1 MARKSTWSN
10 SDGLVVGFG
19 PNTPEKYA
27 QTSEDDTNGVKS
39 AVIRFDYT
47 QVNTSASGS
56 INWTAPAGSN
66 VVAVEL
72 VVDTAW
78 AGGTTLEFGDASD
91 TDGFITTTQG
101 ATANLI
107 AGAKIVGNGLYTKG
121 ATDTGAQ
128 EFKAYA
134 SATTCSVLRVGTYTA
149 GSAVLK
155 ISYI

>member
-1 MARKSTWSN
+1 MARKNTWSN

-19 PNTPEKYA
+19 PNTPEKSA
-27 QTSEDDTNGVKS
+27 QTTEADNTPVKA
-39 AVIRFDYT
+39 AVIRFDYA

-56 INWTAPAGSN
+56 INWTAPAGST

-78 AGGTTLEFGDASD
+78 VGGTSLEFGDASD

-101 ATANLI
+101 ATANLT
-107 AGAKIVGNGLYTKG
+107 AGAKIVGAGVYTKG

-128 EFKAYA
+128 EFKVYA
-134 SATTCSVLRVGTYTA
+134 SATVCSVLRAGTFTA
-149 GSAVLK
+149 GAATLK

>member
-1 MARKSTWSN
+1 MARKGSWAN
-10 SDGLVVGFG
+10 ADGLIVGFG
-19 PNTPEKYA
+19 PNTPEKSA
-27 QTSEDDTNGVKS
+27 QTTEDDVLGVKS

-47 QVNTSASGS
+47 QVNTAASGS

-78 AGGTTLEFGDASD
+78 VGGTTLEFGDASD

-101 ATANLI
+101 ATASLL

-121 ATDTGAQ
+121 ATDVVAQ
-128 EFKAYA
+128 EFKVYA
-134 SATTCSVLRVGTYTA
+134 SATVCSVLRAGTFTA
-149 GSAVLK
+149 GSAILK

>member
-10 SDGLVVGFG
+10 ADGLVVGFG
-19 PNTPEKYA
+19 PNTPERGA
-27 QTSEDDTNGVKS
+27 QTTEDDVNGVKT
-39 AVIRFDYT
+39 AVVRFDYT
-47 QVNTSASGS
+47 QVNTAASGS
-56 INWTAPAGSN
+56 VNWSAPAGAN

-78 AGGTTLEFGDASD
+78 VGGTSLEFGDASD

-101 ATANLI
+101 ATANLT

-134 SATTCSVLRVGTYTA
+134 AATTCSVLRVGTYTA

>member
-10 SDGLVVGFG
+10 PDGLVVGFG

-27 QTSEDDTNGVKS
+27 QTTEDDVNGVKT

-47 QVNTSASGS
+47 QVNTAASGS

-78 AGGTTLEFGDASD
+78 AGGTSLEFGDASD

-101 ATANLI
+101 ATANLT
-107 AGAKIVGNGLYTKG
+107 AGAKIVGSGLYTKG
-121 ATDTGAQ
+121 ATDTVAQ

-149 GSAVLK
+149 GSATLK